1 MEAVALDR
9 ITKIYADG
17 VFAMDDVRLKID
29 PGELLVLLGPS
40 GCGKT
45 TILRIIAGLE
55 EPTSGDLWLG
65 GQLVRGLPPRER
77 NVAMVFQDGALYP
90 HLTMRDNLGFPL
102 VNARQEGK
110 PAIDARVREVA
121 YGLGIES
128 ALDHRPGLLSGG
140 ERQRVAIGRALI
152 RGKPAVLLMDEPLAS
167 LDVALRGGLRT
178 EIGSLVRSLNI
189 TTVYVTHDQAEAL
202 SLADRIA
209 VLRNG
214 RDEDIGT
221 PARVYRE
228 PTTAF
233 TAAFLSSPPIS
244 LTSATVWVVNGSRVI
259 IDFGHQRLDVR
270 GSTPAAKH
278 LPIVTASV

>member
-1 MEAVALDR
+1 VEAVALDR

-17 VFAMDDVRLKID
+17 VLAMDDVRLKID
-29 PGELLVLLGPS
+29 TGELLVLLGPS

-90 HLTMRDNLGFPL
+90 HLTVRDNLGFPL
-102 VNARQEGK
+102 VAARQEGK

-128 ALDHRPGLLSGG
+128 ALDRRPGLLSGG

-178 EIGSLVRSLNI
+178 EIGSLVR
-189 TTVYVTHDQAEAL
+189 
-202 SLADRIA
+202 
-209 VLRNG
+209 
-214 RDEDIGT
+214 
-221 PARVYRE
+221 
-228 PTTAF
+228 
-233 TAAFLSSPPIS
+233 
-244 LTSATVWVVNGSRVI
+244 
-259 IDFGHQRLDVR
+259 
-270 GSTPAAKH
+270 
-278 LPIVTASV
+278 